1 MAINGP
7 SRGFSS
13 SDKNHY
19 TNIHRHCWT
28 ESLKICKFT
37 KFKGQASKAS
47 IPQNHK
53 VAKLY
58 RRLYGRVAGAGG
70 GGNLTCCPPKIETF
84 ETFPEFAKL
93 PYICVSFQ
101 QIIFKLGNFTD
112 FKAFFPAFL
121 RIFSDRV
128 SHEKAIHTTKEQL
141 ADFYFN
147 PFIFVGFVACVA
159 AGPRTRLNH
168 LQGFRRL
175 QKHESIQVPIF

>member
-1 MAINGP
+1 MGP
-7 SRGFSS
+7 SRGFFSS
-13 SDKNHY
+13 FDKNHY
-19 TNIHRHCWT
+19 ANIHRNCQR

-47 IPQNHK
+47 IPYNHK
-53 VAKLY
+53 VAKVY
-58 RRLYGRVAGAGG
+58 RRLCSREAGG
-70 GGNLTCCPPKIETF
+70 GGVGGGSNLLPPKIETF

-101 QIIFKLGNFTD
+101 QINFKLGNFTD
-112 FKAFFPAFL
+112 FKAFFPALL

-128 SHEKAIHTTKEQL
+128 SHEKTIYTTKEQL
-141 ADFYFN
+141 ADFYFS

-175 QKHESIQVPIF
+175 QKHKSIQVLIF

>member
-1 MAINGP
+1 MGP
-7 SRGFSS
+7 SRGFFSS
-13 SDKNHY
+13 FDKNHY
-19 TNIHRHCWT
+19 ANIHRNCQR

-37 KFKGQASKAS
+37 KFKGRESVQTFVW
-47 IPQNHK
+47 QG
-53 VAKLY
+53 
-58 RRLYGRVAGAGG
+58 GRGG
-70 GGNLTCCPPKIETF
+70 GSNLLPPKIETF

-101 QIIFKLGNFTD
+101 QMIFKLGNFSD
-112 FKAFFPAFL
+112 FKAFFPALL

-128 SHEKAIHTTKEQL
+128 SHEKTIYRTKEQL
-141 ADFYFN
+141 ADFYFS

-175 QKHESIQVPIF
+175 QKHKSIQVLIF

>member
-1 MAINGP
+1 MDHP
-7 SRGFSS
+7 SFFFFFQVLI
-13 SDKNHY
+13 KNHY
-19 TNIHRHCWT
+19 ANIHRHCWR

-47 IPQNHK
+47 IHILGPQSRETVK
-53 VAKLY
+53 TFVSQ
-58 RRLYGRVAGAGG
+58 GG
-70 GGNLTCCPPKIETF
+70 PGVGSNLLPPSPSKKKIETF
-84 ETFPEFAKL
+84 QTFSEFAKL

-112 FKAFFPAFL
+112 NKAFFPALLPGFFL
-121 RIFSDRV
+121 TGSQSKDREARGP
-128 SHEKAIHTTKEQL
+128 HMKKTIHTTKEQL

-168 LQGFRRL
+168 L
-175 QKHESIQVPIF
+175 